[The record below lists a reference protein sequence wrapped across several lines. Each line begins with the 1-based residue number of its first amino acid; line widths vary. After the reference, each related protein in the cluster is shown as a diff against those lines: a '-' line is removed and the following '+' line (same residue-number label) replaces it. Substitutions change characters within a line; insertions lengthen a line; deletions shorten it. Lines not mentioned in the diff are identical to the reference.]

1 MESTNRGLPQDVFL
15 HSVQVV
21 LLQQVNNVRK
31 LVIHVWMLSFLWVT
45 LVFFYM
51 APVSTVPEHVP
62 IHPMTDFK
70 KVGLFLQANPKTKV
84 QPVLSKGPGVE

>member
-1 MESTNRGLPQDVFL
+1 
-15 HSVQVV
+15 
-21 LLQQVNNVRK
+21 
-31 LVIHVWMLSFLWVT
+31 
-45 LVFFYM
+45 M